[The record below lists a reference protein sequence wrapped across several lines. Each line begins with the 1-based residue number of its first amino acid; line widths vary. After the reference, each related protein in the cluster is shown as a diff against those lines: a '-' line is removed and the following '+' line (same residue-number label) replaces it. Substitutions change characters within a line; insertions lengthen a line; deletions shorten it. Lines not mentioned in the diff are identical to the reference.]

1 MIFTHYLTYY
11 NHLNIHIY
19 DTYNTHRNTN
29 LDMYDVSLGI
39 SHQENFTGVLR
50 RERFPRA
57 EYPLIMLL

>member
-11 NHLNIHIY
+11 NHVSIHIY

-39 SHQENFTGVLR
+39 SH
-50 RERFPRA
+50 
-57 EYPLIMLL
+57 